1 MCIVV
6 SFIYSVNQVR
16 SLADSDSVFESAC
29 DLDEVY
35 HVCVCLIYNILQNLL
50 DDTMEEGE
58 ITSEVLES
66 CMYCLILWYR

>member
-1 MCIVV
+1 M
-6 SFIYSVNQVR
+6 R

-29 DLDEVY
+29 DYDEVY
-35 HVCVCLIYNILQNLL
+35 FIYVPVIVCCFVQNLL
-50 DDTMEEGE
+50 DDSMEEGE

>member
-1 MCIVV
+1 M
-6 SFIYSVNQVR
+6 R

-29 DLDEVY
+29 DYDEVY
-35 HVCVCLIYNILQNLL
+35 FIDVSVGICCFVQNLL
-50 DDTMEEGE
+50 DDSMEEGE